1 MKLLNTVISTLLQIV
16 ITLLLI
22 GLLHVTGVVDWGWVT
37 IAVATLFAVITPWVI
52 KELMTLYF
60 IAEILFNRFRNSKR
74 KDTK

>member
-37 IAVATLFAVITPWVI
+37 IAVATLFVVIAPWVI

-60 IAEILFNRFRNSKR
+60 IAVILVNRFRNAKR

>member
-37 IAVATLFAVITPWVI
+37 IAVATLFVVIAPWVI